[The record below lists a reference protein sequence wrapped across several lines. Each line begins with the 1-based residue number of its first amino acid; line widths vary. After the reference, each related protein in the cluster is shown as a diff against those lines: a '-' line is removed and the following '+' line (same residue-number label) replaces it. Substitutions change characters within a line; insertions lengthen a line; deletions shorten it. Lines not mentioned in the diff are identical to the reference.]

1 MSFFDSEV
9 VRAELTEIQE
19 LQEQVYTDV
28 FSFPSMSNAEKS
40 DHIDVLETLLE
51 KQRVMYTRLS
61 LSDDPEALQMKD
73 QILESA
79 RLMGLPSTVSMDV
92 VFTNMQK
99 IIVTMRSQISS

>member
-19 LQEQVYTDV
+19 LQEKVYTDV
-28 FSFPSMSNAEKS
+28 FSFPSMTDAEKS

-61 LSDDPEALQMKD
+61 LSDDPEALQMKE

-79 RLMGLPSTVSMDV
+79 KLMGLPSTVSMDV
-92 VFTNMQK
+92 VFANMQK
-99 IIVTMRSQISS
+99 VIVAMRNQMSS

>member
-19 LQEQVYTDV
+19 LQEKVYTDV
-28 FSFPSMSNAEKS
+28 FTFSAMSDDEKS
-40 DHIDVLETLLE
+40 KHIDFLEDLLD
-51 KQRVMYTRLS
+51 KQRIMYTRLS
-61 LSDDPEALQMKD
+61 LSDDPEALQMKQ

-92 VFTNMQK
+92 IFSNMQK
-99 IIVTMRSQISS
+99 IIVTMRNQI